1 MQMIKVGFKL
11 IRQTK
16 RNSSA
21 FRREWLQSN
30 KLSNIHFA
38 LIRRQV
44 ELKRAAGLSKPRGG
58 VELASQLKWGKTRSW
73 EQKVVCSFLKIILGG
88 EKNDSKPNKL
98 RHKQKNK
105 ANVSN
110 VLGAGPKI
118 TLWNCLLRH
127 HRCGCDPK
135 TVFLDMGKPNPNSD
149 SVSYL
154 RDVKKRF
161 QLSFL

>member
-1 MQMIKVGFKL
+1 MIKVGFKL

-88 EKNDSKPNKL
+88 KKNDSKPNKL
-98 RHKQKNK
+98 WHKQKNK

-110 VLGAGPKI
+110 VLGARPKI